1 MAVYGRAMDYKLE
14 LIILPVSDVDAAKEF
29 YLKAGFN
36 ADHDY
41 TVSEEVRFVQMTPS
55 GSASSISFG
64 KGLTKSEPGSV
75 KGLFLVVTDIEAAHK
90 ELSNRGVPI
99 SEVED
104 LPWGRFIYFSDPDG
118 NEWSVQQI
126 VRSLQL

>member
-1 MAVYGRAMDYKLE
+1 MDYKLE

-36 ADHDY
+36 ADHDS
-41 TVSEEVRFVQMTPS
+41 TVSDEVRFVQMTPK

-64 KGLTKSEPGSV
+64 KGLTKSPPGSV
-75 KGLFLVVTDIEAAHK
+75 KGLFLVVTDIEAAHE
-90 ELSNRGVPI
+90 ELSSRGLPI

-104 LPWGRFIYFSDPDG
+104 LPWGRFIHFCDPDG
-118 NEWSVQQI
+118 NEWSVQEI
-126 VRSLQL
+126 VRSSQP